1 VSRPASEVV
10 TPVAID
16 VVVLTLDE
24 RDADGRPGPL
34 RVLATEREQHDAALC
49 WTLPGGRLGRT
60 EPLEGAVERMLAG
73 AAPAGA
79 RPLAPRH
86 LEQLAT
92 FGGVD
97 RDPRGR
103 VVSVSYLG
111 LLPAPV
117 AVAPSAAWL
126 PAEGHPPL
134 AYDHDA
140 IVAAGVARLR
150 SKLRY
155 SNVAYGLL
163 PGAFT
168 LSELQEV
175 YEAVLGRALD
185 KRNFRRTV
193 GGAGM
198 VAETDEVRRGP
209 HRPARLYRFAAP
221 ELVLLEEPV
230 SL

>member
-1 VSRPASEVV
+1 MTADRRVV

-16 VVVLTLDE
+16 VVVLSLPE
-24 RDADGRPGPL
+24 RDDDGRPGPL
-34 RVLATEREQHDAALC
+34 RVLATRREQADGRVR
-49 WTLPGGRLGRT
+49 WTLPGGRLGVT
-60 EPLEGAVERMLAG
+60 EPLEEAVERMLAG
-73 AAPAGA
+73 AAPIAG
-79 RPLAPRH
+79 PSLEPRH

-117 AVAPSAAWL
+117 AVGTDARWLAA
-126 PAEGHPPL
+126 EDHPPL
-134 AYDHDA
+134 AYDHDQ
-140 IVAAGVARLR
+140 IVAAAVARLR

-163 PGAFT
+163 PDAFT

-175 YEAVLGRALD
+175 YEAVLGRELD

-193 GGAGM
+193 HSAGL
-198 VAETDEVRRGP
+198 VTAIDDVRRGP
-209 HRPARLYRFAAP
+209 HRPARLFRFAAE
-221 ELVLLEEPV
+221 ELVVLDEPV

>member
-1 VSRPASEVV
+1 MSPTGEVV

-16 VVVLTLDE
+16 VVVLTLGAHDG
-24 RDADGRPGPL
+24 DGRPGPL
-34 RVLATEREQHDAALC
+34 RVLATRREQLDGALG
-49 WTLPGGRLGRT
+49 WTLPGGRLGVS
-60 EPLEGAVERMLAG
+60 EPLEAAVERMLAG
-73 AAPAGA
+73 AAPDADV
-79 RPLAPRH
+79 PLAPRH

-117 AVAPSAAWL
+117 PVAAHAGWL
-126 PAEGHPPL
+126 PAEEHPRL

-140 IVAAGVARLR
+140 IVAAGVERLR

-168 LSELQEV
+168 LSELQDV
-175 YEAVLGRALD
+175 YEVVLGVELD
-185 KRNFRRTV
+185 KRNFRRAV
-193 GGAGM
+193 GS
-198 VAETDEVRRGP
+198 VDLLTETDEVRRGP

-221 ELVLLEEPV
+221 ELMLLEGPV
-230 SL
+230 RL